1 MLSVKTPEEAWSIL
15 EQAFPPRV
23 EPELVPLEE
32 ALGRVLAEGVEG
44 REYVPGFDR
53 SAVDGYALR
62 SADTFG
68 CSDAIP
74 AILPMA
80 GTVAMG
86 GGAGAPLPGGA
97 CAAVPTGGA
106 VPAGAD
112 AVVMLE
118 YTEDYG
124 DGTIGV
130 YKSVAP
136 GENMVFRGDD
146 VRPGKTVLPAGRLLL
161 PQDIGALA
169 ALGVT
174 RVPVC
179 RRPVVGI
186 LSTGDELVGVDRTP
200 GEGQVRDVNSALL
213 RAMTAQAGGEPRCYG
228 ILADGEEALGQ
239 ALDRM
244 TEECDVVLLSGG
256 SSVGEKDLACRVIAG
271 RGEVLFHG
279 VAMKPGKPTILGKV
293 NGKPVFGL
301 PGHPAAAF
309 FAARLF
315 AVPLLA
321 RYMGRTLRPFRV
333 KARLTENVSANH
345 GRAQYGGVTLT
356 EREGV
361 LYAAPIRS
369 KSGLITALAG
379 SDGWFCI
386 PRDREG
392 AAAGE
397 EIEVTLYTAE

>member
-1 MLSVKTPEEAWSIL
+1 M
-15 EQAFPPRV
+15 
-23 EPELVPLEE
+23 
-32 ALGRVLAEGVEG
+32 
-44 REYVPGFDR
+44 
-53 SAVDGYALR
+53 
-62 SADTFG
+62 
-68 CSDAIP
+68 
-74 AILPMA
+74 
-80 GTVAMG
+80 
-86 GGAGAPLPGGA
+86 
-97 CAAVPTGGA
+97 
-106 VPAGAD
+106 
-112 AVVMLE
+112 
-118 YTEDYG
+118 
-124 DGTIGV
+124 
-130 YKSVAP
+130 
-136 GENMVFRGDD
+136 
-146 VRPGKTVLPAGRLLL
+146 
-161 PQDIGALA
+161 
-169 ALGVT
+169 
-174 RVPVC
+174 
-179 RRPVVGI
+179 
-186 LSTGDELVGVDRTP
+186 
-200 GEGQVRDVNSALL
+200 
-213 RAMTAQAGGEPRCYG
+213 
-228 ILADGEEALGQ
+228 
-239 ALDRM
+239 
-244 TEECDVVLLSGG
+244 
-256 SSVGEKDLACRVIAG
+256 GEKDLACRVIAG

-293 NGKPVFGL
+293 NGKPIFGL

-321 RYMGRTLRPFRV
+321 RYMGRILRPFRV

>member
-1 MLSVKTPEEAWSIL
+1 MLNVKTPEQAWSIL
-15 EQAFPPRV
+15 ERAFPPRV
-23 EPELVPLEE
+23 KPELVPLEA

-74 AILPMA
+74 AILTLA
-80 GTVAMG
+80 GAVAMG
-86 GGAGAPLPGGA
+86 EGAPAPLTPGA

-130 YKSVAP
+130 CKSTAP

-146 VRPGKTVLPAGRLLL
+146 VCPGKTVLPAGRLLL

-179 RRPVVGI
+179 RRPAVGI
-186 LSTGDELVGVDRTP
+186 LSTGDELVSVEQTP
-200 GEGQVRDVNSALL
+200 GEGQVRDVNTALL

-244 TEECDVVLLSGG
+244 VEECDVVLLSGG
-256 SSVGEKDLACRVIAG
+256 SSVGEKDLACRVIAR

-279 VAMKPGKPTILGKV
+279 VAMKPGKPTILGRVK
-293 NGKPVFGL
+293 GKPVFGL

-315 AVPLLA
+315 VVPLLA
-321 RYMGRTLRPFRV
+321 RRMGRTLRPFRV
-333 KARLTENVSANH
+333 KARLT
-345 GRAQYGGVTLT
+345 
-356 EREGV
+356 
-361 LYAAPIRS
+361 
-369 KSGLITALAG
+369 
-379 SDGWFCI
+379 
-386 PRDREG
+386 
-392 AAAGE
+392 
-397 EIEVTLYTAE
+397 